1 MELAVDNYYSEHQA
15 SKSTSSKTNK
25 KRKWREIEAILD
37 QRNLYKELEE
47 FDEFGQFAN
56 TSDSAA

>member
-15 SKSTSSKTNK
+15 SKSTFSKTNK